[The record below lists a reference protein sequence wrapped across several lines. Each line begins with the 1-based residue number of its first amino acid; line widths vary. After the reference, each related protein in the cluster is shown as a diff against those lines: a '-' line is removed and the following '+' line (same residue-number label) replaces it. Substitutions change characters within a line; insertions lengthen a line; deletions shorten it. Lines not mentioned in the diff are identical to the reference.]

1 MTHQE
6 IESGL
11 LTSSALP
18 EVRKITVADLKESLR
33 LGLDDFRAKPS
44 HLVFLGIIYPVVGLI
59 VARLAISFGD
69 ALPLLYPLVAGFA
82 LMGPVMGIGLY
93 ELSRR
98 REKGLEIA
106 WRHAFD
112 VLRSPAIGSIAAL
125 SMLLLA
131 VFLVWLVV
139 AEIVFRMTFGASD
152 PTSFGSFLEWTITTP
167 EGWTMIVVG
176 NAVGCLFA
184 IVVLTISV
192 VSFPLMLD
200 RGVNAHTAVLTSA
213 KAVFANIPTMI
224 VWGLIIAVTL
234 AIGSIPLFVGLAV
247 VVPILAHASWH
258 LYRRV
263 VVP

>member
-6 IESGL
+6 MNTDL
-11 LTSSALP
+11 VADPALP
-18 EVRKITVADLKESLR
+18 EVRKITVADVREALAQ
-33 LGLDDFRAKPS
+33 GLDDFKAKPS

-82 LMGPVMGIGLY
+82 LMGPVAGIGLY

-98 REKGLEIA
+98 REKGLEIS
-106 WRHAFD
+106 WKHAFD
-112 VLRSPAIGSIAAL
+112 VTKSPAFGSIIAL
-125 SMLLLA
+125 SLLLLA
-131 VFLVWLVV
+131 IFLVWLVV
-139 AEIVFRMTFGASD
+139 AEIIFRATFGATD
-152 PTSFGSFLEWTITTP
+152 PASLGLFLNWALTTS

-176 NAVGCLFA
+176 NAVGCVFA

-213 KAVFANIPTMI
+213 KAVFANIGPMI
-224 VWGLIIAVTL
+224 VWGFIIAIAL

-258 LYRRV
+258 LYRHV